1 MENVWAC
8 LDTHTHM
15 HSRPLSCS
23 RRVSIQTRKEI
34 WVNAHKTNLFILLQ
48 VFFFFYR
55 MIIILSLS
63 SPILP
68 SSPLISLLTFSFSTS
83 PSFPILTIPIP
94 TAYVEKL
101 GKEPDSC
108 LMLKFLLPPLPLR
121 RSRSDMSCSPAC
133 YTVLPPSII
142 VIIRFFYCHKL
153 QQPWSFELL
162 LLE

>member
-108 LMLKFLLPPLPLR
+108 LMLKFLLPPLHIL
-121 RSRSDMSCSPAC
+121 SEEAGVACPA
-133 YTVLPPSII
+133 
-142 VIIRFFYCHKL
+142 
-153 QQPWSFELL
+153 LL
-162 LLE
+162 HATLSSHHQ